1 MVTCS
6 LHVNEFKKRTFTSV
20 IFYCQNFANFDYPE
34 DKATERPRWVYY
46 VYTPSRRGYTLI
58 ISLGVGV
65 VLLVPDNRQ
74 CEGLD
79 SGISGIDSHVFFYG
93 LCLTVAIIFS

>member
-1 MVTCS
+1 MAQRYKFS
-6 LHVNEFKKRTFTSV
+6 IESKSFPL
-20 IFYCQNFANFDYPE
+20 D
-34 DKATERPRWVYY
+34 
-46 VYTPSRRGYTLI
+46 
-58 ISLGVGV
+58 ISGEPWAV